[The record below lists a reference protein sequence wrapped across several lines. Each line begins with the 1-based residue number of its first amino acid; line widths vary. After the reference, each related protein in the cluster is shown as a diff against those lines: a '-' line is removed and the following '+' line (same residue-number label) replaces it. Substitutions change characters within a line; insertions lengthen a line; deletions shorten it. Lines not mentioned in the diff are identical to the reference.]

1 MIVMKFGGT
10 SVGNA
15 ESIRRVRGIVADRL
29 ALDPVVVVSAV
40 GGITNLLLENAR
52 RSRERSRE
60 GIRLLEKFR
69 LIHDRIIGELGLPA
83 GLAAK
88 EYAQLGE
95 VLHGVYYLGELTPRT
110 LDYVASFGER
120 ISAKLVSALFS
131 ASGIASRSYTGAE
144 AGIITNDEHGNA
156 SPLPSSYARIRRR
169 LGGVRKL
176 PVVTGFIAR
185 NRRGEIT
192 TLGRGGSDFTAA
204 IIGRGLGAKEIQ
216 IWTDVAGIKTAD
228 PRVVAEARTIPKLG
242 FTEAAEL
249 AYFGAKVLHPR
260 TIEPAVEKDIPV
272 RILNTFEPDA
282 PGSLV
287 VRKAPRP
294 RHAIR
299 AIACKKRNTL
309 FTLRSTRMLD
319 AHGYLARI
327 FEVFKSYA
335 APVDL
340 IATSEVSV
348 SVTVDAV
355 AAPKLKGI
363 IADLGRICTTRIFE
377 NRAIVCLVGDGI
389 SDTPNIAG
397 KIFSTVGR
405 AGVNVEMISQA
416 SSALNISFLV
426 KDEDADGTV
435 RLLHREFLEKR
446 RRG

>member
-10 SVGNA
+10 SVGGA
-15 ESIRRVRGIVADRL
+15 EAMQRVRRIVADRL
-29 ALDPVVVVSAV
+29 ALRPVVVVSAV
-40 GGITNLLLENAR
+40 GGITNLLLENAQ

-60 GIRLLEKFR
+60 GIRLLEKFCA
-69 LIHDRIIGELGLPA
+69 IHDRIIRELGLRA
-83 GLAAK
+83 GLAER
-88 EYAQLGE
+88 EYTQLRE
-95 VLHGVYYLGELTPRT
+95 LLHGVYYLGELTPRT

-120 ISAKLVSALFS
+120 VSAKIVSALFNS
-131 ASGIASRSYTGAE
+131 SGIPSRPYTGSE
-144 AGIITNDEHGNA
+144 AGIVTNDEHGNA
-156 SPLPSSYARIRRR
+156 SPLPSAYALIRRR
-169 LGGVRKL
+169 LRGVKKL

-185 NRRGEIT
+185 NARGEIT

-204 IIGRGLGAKEIQ
+204 IIGRGVGAREIQ
-216 IWTDVAGIKTAD
+216 IWTDVTGIMTAD
-228 PRVVAEARTIPKLG
+228 PRVVKGARTIPRLG

-272 RILNTFEPDA
+272 RILNTFDPDA
-282 PGSLV
+282 AGSLV
-287 VRKAPRP
+287 VREAPRP
-294 RHAIR
+294 RNAIR

-327 FEVFKSYA
+327 FEVFKYYA

-348 SVTVDAV
+348 SVTVDAG

-363 IADLGRICTTRIFE
+363 IADLGRICTARIFE
-377 NRAIVCLVGDGI
+377 NRAIVCLVGEGI
-389 SDTPNIAG
+389 GDTPNIAG
-397 KIFSTVGR
+397 KIFSVVGR

-435 RLLHREFLEKR
+435 RLLHREFLEKG
-446 RRG
+446 RGR